1 MRSCI
6 LDPAHYPA
14 SVFNL
19 SLCFLDVLLDIEVT
33 KHAYLKRQT
42 EHNCWTE
49 QNKLYIHTDTH
60 NFTRRCFMSKS
71 PFLEQ
76 VRKEIRLRG
85 YSIRTE
91 KTYLLWIKR
100 YILFHQKKH
109 PAEMG
114 PEQVK
119 EFLSWM
125 ANQQHVAINTQKTAL
140 NALAFLY
147 HKILKIE
154 LGELGFKQAKRPR
167 RLPVV
172 LTPAEV
178 NTILSQLEGR
188 HKLIISLLY
197 GSGLRITECLRL
209 RLQDICF
216 ERCALLVRD
225 GKGNKDRQT
234 ILSRSLFPA
243 IEAQMSKAI
252 KVQQEDNGR
261 GLGPSLPFALGRKYP
276 NAFRQPG
283 WMYLFPSNTLSPH
296 PLSGQL
302 CRHHLHDSAPRKAL
316 KQALAKTEIQFKRVS
331 CHTFR
336 HSFATHLLE
345 AGRDIRTVQELLGH
359 SDVKTT
365 QIYTHVIGEHYAGTS
380 SPLDLL

>member
-1 MRSCI
+1 M
-6 LDPAHYPA
+6 P
-14 SVFNL
+14 
-19 SLCFLDVLLDIEVT
+19 
-33 KHAYLKRQT
+33 
-42 EHNCWTE
+42 
-49 QNKLYIHTDTH
+49 
-60 NFTRRCFMSKS
+60 KS

-100 YILFHQKKH
+100 YILFHKKKH

-114 PEQVK
+114 AVQVTA
-119 EFLSWM
+119 FLSWM
-125 ANQQHVAINTQKTAL
+125 ANQQHVSINTQKTAL

-147 HKILKIE
+147 NKILKIE
-154 LGELGFKQAKRPR
+154 LGELGFNQARRPR
-167 RLPVV
+167 KIPVV
-172 LTPAEV
+172 LTPIEV
-178 NTILSQLEGR
+178 NSILNQLEGHNR
-188 HKLIISLLY
+188 LIFSLLY

-209 RLQDICF
+209 RLEDICF
-216 ERCALLVRD
+216 ERKVLLVRN

-234 ILSRSLFPA
+234 ILSQSLFPV
-243 IEAQMSKAI
+243 IDAQISKAMAI
-252 KVQQEDNGR
+252 QQEDNR
-261 GLGPSLPFALGRKYP
+261 QGLGPSLPFALGKKYP

-283 WMYLFPSNTLSPH
+283 WMYLFPSTTLCPH

-316 KQALAKTEIQFKRVS
+316 KQALAKTDIRFKRVS